1 VKIVIRWRPLA
12 LFGLALLGLALRLY
26 GINWDQGN
34 SFHPDERQILFHVM
48 ALSWPKSFG
57 QFLNPVTSPLN
68 PHFFAYGSFPLYLLA
83 TLGNIIAH
91 IYPGINTMPNL
102 TLLGRVLSALFD
114 TGTILL
120 TGWLGLILSGDTAP
134 GRKYGWNLAL
144 FAAAL
149 VTFTPFEIQ
158 QAHFYAVDTLLLFFI
173 TLTLLASVALVSTDA
188 PIRWSLV
195 AGLGYGLA
203 LSTKFSAAPLAVP
216 IIVALLL
223 HWYKRDFY
231 SSLLSLLITACVT
244 IVVFLVT
251 MPYALLDSP
260 NFVQQVSFQ
269 GQLARGLIDL
279 PYVRQFAGTTPY
291 LYEFRDMLFWGFGLM
306 LGIAAFAGLGWM
318 LWRVWKRTIG
328 PWLVL
333 LSWIVVYGGIVGSFY
348 VKYMRYMLPIYP
360 FLILMASALL
370 LAPIARRTTA
380 NRVGARFIAPKTRH
394 IEDAPVNERT
404 FAPLPDPIDAEKTFT
419 PLPDPIDPERTF
431 ASPSHP
437 VGRDQSGPYAVSRIL
452 RRIVTILP
460 YAAIVVVLAGTI
472 FQGLALLNVYS
483 VPSTRIQASIWIYQ
497 HVKPGSV
504 LTYEQWDDPLPY
516 PVGTN
521 NPYIYQQATYQDASG
536 QTQTGLDLYG
546 ADTTAKA
553 QQLAKILP
561 TVNVLTMAT
570 DRLDKSIPRLPF
582 RYPLTIHYYQLL
594 FSGQLGFHLAAKFSD
609 RPNLLG
615 ITLNDSSA
623 DESYSVFDHPTVK
636 IFVRDNPYPYTSQQ
650 LYQKLMAG
658 VQLPAPGAQLSGAQK
673 PLLLTPQQIAQDQ
686 QSPPFSVQ
694 FPASSPSNKLPFLF
708 WWLAILVLG
717 WLAFPIIFSAF
728 RGMRDRGYIFSKT
741 IGILLMAYLTWMLA
755 NLHVL
760 PFSFLSTLLSVVLL
774 LLVAAALFFLQRKT
788 VVDFLRSHWRL
799 ILIEEIIF
807 TLAFLLFVGIRSLN
821 PDLWNPYIGGEKPME
836 LAFLNAILRSP
847 YMPPLDPWFSGG
859 YINYYYYGY
868 IIFGAMIKLT
878 AIVPTT
884 AFNLTMPT
892 LFALTFTSAVSIVYT
907 LSSSFPIALLGGY
920 FAAMIGNLDGLGQLK
935 GQIIAFLSH
944 AAVPGYNYWQSSRV
958 IPYTINE
965 FPYWSFLFSDLHP
978 HVMDL
983 PIEMLM
989 LGIVA
994 MLLRPHSA
1002 LDGSREERFGT
1013 IALYL
1018 VAAFVFGTIATVNPW
1033 DMPVFALLLATALIV
1048 HTLYEKRREPKLEI
1062 VISLGFT
1069 AVGIALICGL
1079 GYLFY
1084 WPFYHWYEELYVNG
1098 LGPVSQPTALNYW
1111 LTVFGFWFF
1120 LALSFILFEFYRWL
1134 STTRSFQS
1142 SAMQVARRVA
1152 GYLLFCV
1159 VALTFLA
1166 LLGVRPLLL
1175 SLIVLGGLLAIN
1187 MLLQYLSPR
1196 YAAKAASS
1204 TSKTSKFAPQFDLT
1218 LSFTFLVLLMGLCI
1232 TLGQEIVYIR
1242 DFMDGG
1248 AYYRMNTVFK
1258 FSMPAWLCF
1267 GVGGAL
1273 AVQRLWHNLCGF
1285 VKRVWSVA
1293 LVLLIL
1299 SSSVFLVEGT
1309 AARIGDHQLWAQVS
1323 PPAYSANYTPTLDGF
1338 AFVRSWYPG
1347 DAQAITWLND
1357 HISGSPVI
1365 LEGAAPASYQWYNR
1379 VSVYTGL
1386 PDVLGW
1392 PDHEEEQRYAAQVI
1406 SRANDINTIYSTP
1419 DASTAISLLHFYHVR
1434 YIYVGALEQQ
1444 LYGQSSPGLEKF
1456 QRMVGS
1462 SLRVVYNVEGVT
1474 IYEVLG

>member
-12 LFGLALLGLALRLY
+12 LSGLALLGLALRLY

-34 SFHPDERQILFHVM
+34 NFHPDERQILFHVM
-48 ALSWPKSFG
+48 ALSWPKSFA

-91 IYPGINTMPNL
+91 VYPGINTMPNL
-102 TLLGRVLSALFD
+102 TLLGRVLSSLFD
-114 TGTILL
+114 VGTILL
-120 TGWLGLILSGDTAP
+120 TGWLALLLSGDTTP
-134 GRKYGWNLAL
+134 GRKRGWNLAL
-144 FAAAL
+144 LAAAL

-173 TLTLLASVALVSTDA
+173 TLTMLASVALVNTNA

-203 LSTKFSAAPLAVP
+203 LATKFSAAPLVVP
-216 IIVALLL
+216 IVVALLL
-223 HWYKRDFY
+223 RWYKRDFY
-231 SSLLSLLITACVT
+231 TALLSLLITTCIT
-244 IVVFLVT
+244 IVAFLVT
-251 MPYALLDSP
+251 MPYALLDFP

-269 GQLARGLIDL
+269 GQLARGLVDL
-279 PYVRQFAGTTPY
+279 PYVEQFAGTTPY

-318 LWRVWKRTIG
+318 LWRVWKRNAG
-328 PWLVL
+328 SWLVL
-333 LSWIVVYGGIVGSFY
+333 LSWVVVYGGIIGSFY
-348 VKYMRYMLPIYP
+348 VKYMRYMLPLYP

-370 LAPIARRTTA
+370 LAPIARRMTA
-380 NRVGARFIAPKTRH
+380 TRTALIRVGA
-394 IEDAPVNERT
+394 V
-404 FAPLPDPIDAEKTFT
+404 
-419 PLPDPIDPERTF
+419 
-431 ASPSHP
+431 
-437 VGRDQSGPYAVSRIL
+437 
-452 RRIVTILP
+452 VTILP
-460 YAAIVVVLAGTI
+460 YAAIVIVLAGTI

-483 VPSTRIQASIWIYQ
+483 VPSTRIQASNWIYQ
-497 HVKPGSV
+497 HIKPGSV

-516 PVGTN
+516 PVGN
-521 NPYIYQQATYQDASG
+521 NSPYIYQQATYQDASG
-536 QTQTGLDLYG
+536 QTQTGLDLYS
-546 ADTTAKA
+546 DDSTAKA
-553 QQLAKILP
+553 QQLSKILP

-582 RYPLTIHYYQLL
+582 RYPLTVHYYQLL
-594 FSGQLGFHLAAKFSD
+594 FSGQLGFHLAAQFSD

-650 LYQKLMAG
+650 LYQKLVAG

-673 PLLLTPQQIAQDQ
+673 PLLLTQQQIAQDQ

-694 FPASSPSNKLPFLF
+694 FPAGSPSNTLPALF
-708 WWLAILVLG
+708 WWLTILVLG
-717 WLAFPIIFSAF
+717 LLAYPLIFSAF

-741 IGILLMAYLTWMLA
+741 IGILLMAYLAWMLA

-760 PFSFLSTLLSVVLL
+760 PFSFLSTLLAVIGLLIISV
-774 LLVAAALFFLQRKT
+774 ALFFLQRKAI
-788 VVDFLRSHWRL
+788 VDFLRSHWRL
-799 ILIEEIIF
+799 ILTEEVIF

-836 LAFLNAILRSP
+836 MAFLNAILRSP

-892 LFALTFTSAVSIVYT
+892 LFALTFTSAVALVYT
-907 LSSSFPIALLGGY
+907 LSASFPIALLGGY

-935 GQIIAFLSH
+935 GQITAFLSH
-944 AAVPGYNYWQSSRV
+944 VAVPGYNYWQSSRV

-983 PIEMLM
+983 PFEMLM

-994 MLLRPHSA
+994 MLLRPRPRS
-1002 LDGSREERFGT
+1002 LESGTKDERCGN

-1018 VAAFVFGTIATVNPW
+1018 VAALVFGTIATVNPW
-1033 DMPVFALLLATALIV
+1033 DMPVFALLLAMALIV
-1048 HTLYEKRREPKLEI
+1048 RTLYEKRYAPKLEI
-1062 VISLGFT
+1062 ALSLGFT
-1069 AVGIALICGL
+1069 VVGIAIICGL
-1079 GYLFY
+1079 GYLLY
-1084 WPFYHWYEELYVNG
+1084 WPFYKWYEELYVNG
-1098 LGPVSQPTALNYW
+1098 LGPVSQSTGLNYW
-1111 LTVFGFWFF
+1111 LTVFGFWLF
-1120 LALSFILFEFYRWL
+1120 LALSFILFEFYRWW
-1134 STTRSFQS
+1134 STTRSFQA
-1142 SAMQVARRVA
+1142 SAMPVARRVA
-1152 GYLLFCV
+1152 GYLLFCA
-1159 VALTFLA
+1159 VALVFFA
-1166 LLGVRPLLL
+1166 LLGVRTLLL
-1175 SLIVLGGLLAIN
+1175 SLILLGGFLAVNLLW
-1187 MLLQYLSPR
+1187 QYIAPR
-1196 YAAKAASS
+1196 YAAKAFASTAKAS
-1204 TSKTSKFAPQFDLT
+1204 TFAPQFDLT
-1218 LSFTFLVLLMGLCI
+1218 LSFTFLALLMGLCI

-1242 DFMDGG
+1242 DFMEGS

-1273 AVQRLWHNLCGF
+1273 AVQRLWRYLSGF
-1285 VKRVWSVA
+1285 VKRVWSVI
-1293 LVLLIL
+1293 LVLLVL
-1299 SSSVFLVEGT
+1299 SCSVFLIEGT
-1309 AARIGDHQLWAQVS
+1309 AARIGDHQLWSQVS
-1323 PPAYSANYTPTLDGF
+1323 PPVHSANYTPTLDGF

-1347 DAQAITWLND
+1347 DAQAITWLNE
-1357 HISGSPVI
+1357 HVSGSPVI
-1365 LEGAAPASYQWYNR
+1365 LEGVAPASYQWYNR

-1392 PDHEEEQRYAAQVI
+1392 PDHEEEQRYSDQVI

-1419 DASTAISLLHFYHVR
+1419 DSSTAISLLHFYHVH

-1444 LYGQSSPGLEKF
+1444 LYSPSSPGMAKF
-1456 QRMVGS
+1456 QRMVGT
-1462 SLRVVYNVEGVT
+1462 SLRVVYHADGVT